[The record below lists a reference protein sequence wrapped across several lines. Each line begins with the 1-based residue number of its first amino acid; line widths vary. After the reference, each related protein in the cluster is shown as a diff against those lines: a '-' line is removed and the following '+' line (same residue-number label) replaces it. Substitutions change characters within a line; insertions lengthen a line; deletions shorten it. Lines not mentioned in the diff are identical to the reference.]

1 MQNTSLDTKGI
12 TQRNSAGALN
22 EIKRI
27 SDLKA
32 VLNWVQASENVMA
45 FI

>member
-1 MQNTSLDTKGI
+1 MQNASPDTKGI
-12 TQRNSAGALN
+12 RQRNSAGAVN

-32 VLNWVQASENVMA
+32 VLN
-45 FI
+45 